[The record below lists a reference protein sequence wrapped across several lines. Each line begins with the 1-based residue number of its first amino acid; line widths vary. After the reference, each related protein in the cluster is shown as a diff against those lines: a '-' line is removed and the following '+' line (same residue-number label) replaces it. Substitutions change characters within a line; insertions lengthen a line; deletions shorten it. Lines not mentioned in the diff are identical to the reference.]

1 MADLLIENIGQLCVM
16 PTLNG
21 GPQRGAAFGTLGLV
35 EHAVVAIRDGAIRAV
50 GTGTELRR
58 EYPAARVIDARGRLV
73 TPGLIDPHTHLVWAG
88 DRAGEF
94 ELRRAGT
101 SYQEIM
107 AAGGGINKTVRD
119 TRAASL
125 ETIIAQ
131 STARLNR
138 MLLNGSTTV
147 EAKTGYGLDLETEL
161 RLLDAIAQID
171 TAHPVDLVPTLLAA
185 HAVPPEYEYNADD
198 YVRVVCEQII
208 PAAAAWHAQH
218 GRGTLFCDAFCE
230 HGAFTLEQSRRVL
243 EAGRA
248 AGLTSRLHAD
258 EFASLGGVALA
269 VELGA
274 ASVDHLLV
282 TTPEDCARLGASQTA
297 AVLLPT
303 TPFGLNIANSAPAA
317 ALIAAGA
324 ALAIA
329 TDCNPG
335 TAWCESMQFVLALAV
350 RTLGLTQAQA
360 LAAATINA
368 AHAAGRLE
376 RVGSIEPGKRAD
388 LLIWDILDYRQ
399 LGYVFGANLV
409 DTVIKDGRVV
419 IERGIR
425 ITSS

>member
-1 MADLLIENIGQLCVM
+1 MVDLLIENIGQLCTM
-16 PTLNG
+16 PMLNG
-21 GPQRGAAFGTLGLV
+21 GPQRGAAFGMLGLM
-35 EHAVVAIRDGAIRAV
+35 EDAAVAVRDGVILAV
-50 GTGTELRR
+50 GTGSELRR
-58 EYPAARVIDARGRLV
+58 EFRSAPVIDARGRLV

-94 ELRRAGT
+94 EMRRAGA

-119 TRAASL
+119 TREASL

-131 STARLNR
+131 STARLDR

-161 RLLDAIAQID
+161 RLLDAIAHID

-185 HAVPPEYEYNADD
+185 HAIPPDYANSADE

-218 GRGTLFCDAFCE
+218 WRGALFCDAFCE
-230 HGAFTLEQSRRVL
+230 VGAFTLAQSRRVL

-248 AGLTSRLHAD
+248 AGLTPRLHAD

-274 ASVDHLLV
+274 ASLDHLLV
-282 TTPEDCARLGASQTA
+282 TTPEDCARLGASETA
-297 AVLLPT
+297 AVLLPA
-303 TPFGLNIANSAPAA
+303 TPFGLNITNTAPAA
-317 ALIAAGA
+317 ALITAGA
-324 ALAIA
+324 AVAIA

-350 RTLGLTQAQA
+350 RALGLTQAQA
-360 LAAATINA
+360 LAAATVNA
-368 AHAAGRLE
+368 AHAVGRLD
-376 RVGSIEPGKRAD
+376 RIGSVEPGKRAD

-419 IERGIR
+419 VERGIW
-425 ITSS
+425 ITS